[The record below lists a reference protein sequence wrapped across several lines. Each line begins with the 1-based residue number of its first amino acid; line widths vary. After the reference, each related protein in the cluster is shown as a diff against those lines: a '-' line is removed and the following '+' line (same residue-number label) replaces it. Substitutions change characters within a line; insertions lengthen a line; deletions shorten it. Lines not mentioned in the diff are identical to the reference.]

1 MIGVLYALCMVASLV
16 SLAVI
21 LRPRPVPALRPV
33 ADTRP
38 VTARVV
44 IDGRTY
50 VGELRYDTAA

>member
-1 MIGVLYALCMVASLV
+1 VIGVLYALCMVASLV

-21 LRPRPVPALRPV
+21 LRPRPVPALRPTV
-33 ADTRP
+33 GTRP
-38 VTARVV
+38 LAVHLV

>member
-1 MIGVLYALCMVASLV
+1 VIAALYVACLLV
-16 SLAVI
+16 SLVTFAVI

-33 ADTRP
+33 ADARP

-44 IDGRTY
+44 IDGRHY